1 MSTVIVPEIGDYYV
15 THESGTEGWVM
26 EIVPNKTGTF
36 RMRLRTVELK
46 SKWTTYVPAEIWD
59 SVQGVNA

>member
-1 MSTVIVPEIGDYYV
+1 MSTVIVPEIGDFYV

-26 EIVPNKTGTF
+26 EIVPNNTGTF
-36 RMRLRTVELK
+36 RLRLRTADLK

-59 SVQGVNA
+59 SVQGVN